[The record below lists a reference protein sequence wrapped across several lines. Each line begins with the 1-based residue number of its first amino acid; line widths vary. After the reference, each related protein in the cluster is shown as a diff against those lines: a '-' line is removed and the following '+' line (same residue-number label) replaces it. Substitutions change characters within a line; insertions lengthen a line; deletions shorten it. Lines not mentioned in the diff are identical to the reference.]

1 MTPVRNTTTTAIQS
15 LATLNNSFVLQQS
28 DRFAQRI
35 EREAGPSR
43 SRQADLAIRLA
54 FGRRATDEEIAQ
66 ATQLIQE
73 AGLFQLCRILFNTNE
88 FVYVD

>member
-1 MTPVRNTTTTAIQS
+1 
-15 LATLNNSFVLQQS
+15 LQQS

-35 EREAGPSR
+35 ERESGQSLDQ
-43 SRQADLAIRLA
+43 QAKLAIRLA
-54 FGRRATDEEIAQ
+54 FGRGATNEEIAQ